1 MKSYIVS
8 FKQHNMLCDRCLI
21 NVVRTLSLLQG
32 LEKID
37 VNLDSK
43 RIKITYRD
51 EHVSKDDIKYIVNKS
66 ILSGKIVEITH

>member
-1 MKSYIVS
+1 MKSYSVS
-8 FKQHNMLCDRCLI
+8 FKQDNMLCDRCLI

-43 RIKITYRD
+43 KIKITYRD

>member
-1 MKSYIVS
+1 MKSYSIS

-21 NVVRTLSLLQG
+21 NVVKTLSSLQG
-32 LEKID
+32 LEEID

-43 RIKITYRD
+43 KIKITYRD

-66 ILSGKIVEITH
+66 ILSGKIVEITR

>member
-1 MKSYIVS
+1 MKSYSIS

-21 NVVRTLSLLQG
+21 NVVKTLSSLQG
-32 LEKID
+32 LEEID

-43 RIKITYRD
+43 KIKVTYRD